1 MSFFSNVDITVT
13 VVIDEE
19 KKMQVIAVTKGDE
32 KVTQVSNLCQG

>member
-32 KVTQVSNLCQG
+32 KVTQVSNRCQG